1 MRTESADI
9 AIVGSGFGGSLLA
22 MALRRQGL
30 SVVLLE
36 RGRHPRF
43 VIGESTTPLANVL
56 LEQFADRYDLPRVR
70 ALSKWG
76 TWQAVHPQL
85 GCGLKRGFTFVWDD
99 TDLLVAAS
107 PRDEVADTHW
117 YRPDVDWWLVREAQQ
132 LGVTY
137 CDHALINHV
146 QVSDAGASLT
156 GPGLKVHARYLV
168 DATGPRGFLHH
179 ALNLSETSPQWLPP
193 TQALYAHFTGVDR
206 WEAVDHAGSGSP
218 FPPDDAALHQVFPG
232 GWMWVLRFNN
242 GITSAGVAVT
252 GELADE
258 LRLSEGAA
266 AWPRLLA
273 KVPRLA
279 RQFAGAT
286 PVTPF
291 VYTPQVAF
299 RTPDVFGPGWVRLS
313 SAVGVIDPLLS
324 TGIPLTLLGV
334 ERLSALL
341 GRGLDQS
348 ELASGLVTY
357 AAQTQDELDATERL
371 VAGLY
376 ASFGDP
382 ATFKR
387 LALMYFAAASFAETV
402 QRLGTPEKAGGF
414 LLRGRADFR
423 EALERVTDT
432 ARQGITSAGRGAWM
446 AEVSQAIAPID
457 VGGWLRADRGHR
469 FPVDLNDLRGAT
481 ERLGTTP
488 DALEA
493 MIRSS
498 GLGATGVSS

>member
-1 MRTESADI
+1 VRTDV

-76 TWQAVHPQL
+76 TWQATHPDL
-85 GCGLKRGFTFVWDD
+85 GCGLKRGFTFVWGD

-117 YRPDVDWWLVREAQQ
+117 YRPDVDWWLVREAQD

-137 CDHALINHV
+137 RDHV
-146 QVSDAGASLT
+146 QIDHVDVSDAGAVLT
-156 GPGLKVHARYLV
+156 GPGLEVQARLLV

-179 ALNLSETSPQWLPP
+179 SLHLDETTPQWLPS
-193 TQALYAHFTGVDR
+193 TQALYAHFTGVGR
-206 WEAVDHAGSGSP
+206 WAADGAAGDAP
-218 FPPDDAALHQVFPG
+218 FPPDDAALHHVFPD

-252 GELADE
+252 DALAAE
-258 LRLSEGAA
+258 LRLAEGAA
-266 AWPRLLA
+266 AWPRVLA
-273 KVPRLA
+273 HVPRLA
-279 RQFAGAT
+279 RQFGGAT
-286 PVTPF
+286 PSTPF
-291 VYTPQVAF
+291 VYTPRVAF
-299 RTPDVFGPGWVRLS
+299 RSPQVFGPGWVRVS

-334 ERLSALL
+334 DRLATLL
-341 GRGLDQS
+341 GRGLNHPGFP
-348 ELASGLVTY
+348 EGLAEY
-357 AAQTQDELDATERL
+357 AARTQDELDATERL
-371 VAGLY
+371 VSGLY
-376 ASFGDP
+376 ATFDDP
-382 ATFKR
+382 LLFKR
-387 LALMYFAAASFAETV
+387 LALMYFAAASFSETV
-402 QRLGTPEKAGGF
+402 QRLGTAEKAGGF
-414 LLRGRADFR
+414 LLRGRPDFR
-423 EALERVTDT
+423 VVLDRATDS
-432 ARQGITSAGRGAWM
+432 ARRGVRGADRAAWM
-446 AEVSQAIAPID
+446 AETAGAIAPID
-457 VGGWLRADRGHR
+457 VGGWLRADRGDR
-469 FPVDLNDLRGAT
+469 FPVDLRDLREAT
-481 ERLGTTP
+481 ARLETTP

-493 MIRSS
+493 MIRAS